1 VGHHFMAIVELQ
13 LNYRKC
19 LKFFDYLFLTDKTY

>member
-1 VGHHFMAIVELQ
+1 MAIVELQ